1 MAHAADEIAA
11 KRGIGVGGLA
21 NPVVAVAAADFVV
34 GTGADAGSLVG
45 GHPPFGG
52 VVGAGVDETAA
63 RGGGILV
70 GGVAAGGLAGGE
82 GGEDKYC
89 GEQAANKHD
98 EFPEAVGFVFSG
110 SLYDDG
116 KAT

>member
-1 MAHAADEIAA
+1 MA
-11 KRGIGVGGLA
+11 VT
-21 NPVVAVAAADFVV
+21 AADFVV
-34 GTGADAGSLVG
+34 GTGTDAGSLVG

-52 VVGAGVDETAA
+52 VVGAGVDEAAA
-63 RGGGILV
+63 RGGGSSLV

-98 EFPEAVGFVFSG
+98 EFP
-110 SLYDDG
+110 
-116 KAT
+116 